1 MRVRTYRAGEI
12 RDALEQVKQ
21 DLGPDAVILSTQRID
36 DGSGGMGA
44 SIVEVTA
51 AVGQP
56 VGKRTG
62 MHFFQRKS
70 PGVPHV
76 KLPEPGPTAQPTMN
90 VELDQ
95 IIGPLREEVRT
106 LKQMVTTAGLTPP
119 GAQPVSAFTQRTG
132 TSQRAAPRPQAADAQ
147 IGGTRGPSSAVL
159 PAAQPAE
166 PPTLQAPLPDV
177 DGIDPNI
184 LMALAQQ
191 LGHTTG
197 RQPVES
203 SPTVS
208 APQVELA
215 AAADLPEAQAPAS
228 ATMALPASAQHQ
240 IGLDAYRI
248 GGRGEN
254 FQRSDSSLR
263 RAIVGAGQAGS
274 LARDPMRELE
284 LWLTDADLAQV
295 HRTTIMAGVRSRL
308 GPSRPS
314 KDAVERAFIEELI
327 GRVHVRPQQELDE
340 RRVVAFVGPTGV
352 GKTTTVAK
360 LAAEYTMEKR
370 RRVGLLTIDTYRI
383 GAVDQL
389 RKYAGLLE
397 IPLEVVVDRSGLE
410 RSLRRLE
417 NCDMVLIDTIGRS
430 PRDERPVF
438 ELQELFDG
446 MPGISYELCISA
458 TTALRDMRGI
468 LSNYAKLGPDNI
480 LFTKLDETFAL
491 GPLVSSH
498 IEETLPLSYFT
509 TGQRVP
515 EDIESASVERIIGMI
530 LPLE

>member
-12 RDALEQVKQ
+12 SEALDKVKQ

-36 DGSGGMGA
+36 DGSTGMGG
-44 SIVEVTA
+44 SVIEVTA
-51 AVGQP
+51 ALGQP

-62 MHFFQRKS
+62 MHFFQRSS

-76 KLPEPGPTAQPTMN
+76 KLPEPGPAAPTTMN

-95 IIGPLREEVRT
+95 IIGPLVEEVRH
-106 LKQMVTTAGLTPP
+106 LKQMVHTAGLTPAHQA
-119 GAQPVSAFTQRTG
+119 AQTRQPP
-132 TSQRAAPRPQAADAQ
+132 AAPSPSTAQTVPTPASAVIPAFAGTATQQPQA
-147 IGGTRGPSSAVL
+147 L
-159 PAAQPAE
+159 PE
-166 PPTLQAPLPDV
+166 M
-177 DGIDPNI
+177 DGIDPNV

-191 LGHTTG
+191 LGHTTA
-197 RQPVES
+197 RLPVEA
-203 SPTVS
+203 PATVT
-208 APQVELA
+208 APQVSEVV
-215 AAADLPEAQAPAS
+215 AADLPTAQLSP
-228 ATMALPASAQHQ
+228 ATMALPASAQAQ
-240 IGLDAYRI
+240 IGLDAYRVQ
-248 GGRGEN
+248 GRSEM
-254 FQRSDSSLR
+254 FQRTDSSLR

-284 LWLTDADLAQV
+284 MWLADADLAQV
-295 HRTTIMAGVRSRL
+295 HQTTIMAGVRSRL
-308 GPSRPS
+308 GPARPS
-314 KDAVERAFIEELI
+314 RDAVERAFIEELI
-327 GRVHVRPQQELDE
+327 GRMHIRPTEELDD
-340 RRVVAFVGPTGV
+340 RRIVAFVGPTGV

-370 RRVGLLTIDTYRI
+370 RSVGLLTIDTYRI

-397 IPLEVVVDRSGLE
+397 IPLEVVVDRPGLE

-417 NCDMVLIDTIGRS
+417 GCDMILIDTIGRS

-438 ELQELFDG
+438 DIQELFDG

-458 TTALRDMRGI
+458 TTSLRDMRGI
-468 LSNYAKLGPDNI
+468 LGNYAALGPDNI

-515 EDIESASVERIIGMI
+515 EDIEGASVERVIGMI